1 MTKIKIFVDC
11 SFWLAFANKE
21 DILHQQSLSFAQN
34 KRVSQAILFT
44 SDHVV
49 DETLTRLKK
58 KVSARAA
65 FLFYEALQRK
75 MKENNLTLLL
85 INQETFN
92 KAYKIFKN
100 NPIPKSF
107 SFTDAG
113 IVALMKAHKIK
124 TVLTFDEDFKKI
136 KPKIQVF
143 S

>member
-1 MTKIKIFVDC
+1 MRLFLDTSALVAMEDLDDANHKRAMEFREKIRSGDTIFRSLMT
-11 SFWLAFANKE
+11 SNY
-21 DILHQQSLSFAQN
+21 
-34 KRVSQAILFT
+34 
-44 SDHVV
+44 VV